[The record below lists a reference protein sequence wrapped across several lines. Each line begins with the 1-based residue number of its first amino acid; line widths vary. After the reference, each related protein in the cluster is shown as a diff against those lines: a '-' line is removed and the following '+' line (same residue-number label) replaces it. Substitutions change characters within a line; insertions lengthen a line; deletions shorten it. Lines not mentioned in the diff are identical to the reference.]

1 MLVEIADPGVDISL
15 NHTAAFVRNEADVPR
30 RRQVGSLTWLGVLNT
45 HHWIKPA
52 SGIAAV
58 LLTLS
63 LLALDP
69 RFHDGYAESSTA
81 SGLTR

>member
-1 MLVEIADPGVDISL
+1 MLIEIADPGVDISL

-52 SGIAAV
+52 SASPPCC
-58 LLTLS
+58 S
-63 LLALDP
+63 LCRCSSWILASMTD
-69 RFHDGYAESSTA
+69 
-81 SGLTR
+81 TRSRLRRVD